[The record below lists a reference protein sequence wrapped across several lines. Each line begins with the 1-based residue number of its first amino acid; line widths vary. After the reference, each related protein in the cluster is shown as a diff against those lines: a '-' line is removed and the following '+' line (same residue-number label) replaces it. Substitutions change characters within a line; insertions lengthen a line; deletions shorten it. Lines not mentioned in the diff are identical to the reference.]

1 MSTAVQSTPQGFGA
15 DARSLK
21 DLIEAK
27 ERELSELGDY
37 RVSSLEAAVKERD
50 EKLRRLQATIGRLRD
65 DFGYNLKL
73 VEERDV
79 ELAAAEE
86 AVRCLEDRLR
96 DSDLRKRELTKDVAD
111 RNEKLD
117 RAARALAER
126 EATWRQRFEEQ
137 KEELDQ
143 ARWQAQDGA
152 RKSRE
157 VDAKLRLDY
166 ASKLKDA
173 ADDAARSRA

>member
-1 MSTAVQSTPQGFGA
+1 MSTAVQTPQQAFGA

-126 EATWRQRFEEQ
+126 EATWRQQ
-137 KEELDQ
+137 
-143 ARWQAQDGA
+143 WQPPLTRADFMML
-152 RKSRE
+152 RPLKTSRSFSYMSM
-157 VDAKLRLDY
+157 VCSMTLVYLF
-166 ASKLKDA
+166 
-173 ADDAARSRA
+173 

>member
-1 MSTAVQSTPQGFGA
+1 MSTAVRNPQHAFGA

-86 AVRCLEDRLR
+86 VVRCLEDRLR

-117 RAARALAER
+117 RAARALAR
-126 EATWRQRFEEQ
+126 GRRRGGNASTSKRRSSIKLDGRRRTARASPGKWMLSYDWTTRQN
-137 KEELDQ
+137 
-143 ARWQAQDGA
+143 
-152 RKSRE
+152 
-157 VDAKLRLDY
+157 
-166 ASKLKDA
+166 
-173 ADDAARSRA
+173 

>member
-1 MSTAVQSTPQGFGA
+1 MVTGAPARSRRSAARDDEHRRPNPPVHARA

-79 ELAAAEE
+79 GVAAP
-86 AVRCLEDRLR
+86 
-96 DSDLRKRELTKDVAD
+96 RKLFGVWKTGYEIAI
-111 RNEKLD
+111 
-117 RAARALAER
+117 
-126 EATWRQRFEEQ
+126 
-137 KEELDQ
+137 
-143 ARWQAQDGA
+143 
-152 RKSRE
+152 
-157 VDAKLRLDY
+157 
-166 ASKLKDA
+166 
-173 ADDAARSRA
+173 

>member
-1 MSTAVQSTPQGFGA
+1 MSTAVQTPQQAFGA

-152 RKSRE
+152 RKS
-157 VDAKLRLDY
+157 
-166 ASKLKDA
+166 
-173 ADDAARSRA
+173 

>member
-1 MSTAVQSTPQGFGA
+1 MVAC
-15 DARSLK
+15 D
-21 DLIEAK
+21 
-27 ERELSELGDY
+27 
-37 RVSSLEAAVKERD
+37 
-50 EKLRRLQATIGRLRD
+50 
-65 DFGYNLKL
+65 
-73 VEERDV
+73 

-143 ARWQAQDGA
+143 ALRNTQNPDDGRA
-152 RKSRE
+152 GSSLSTGHLSS
-157 VDAKLRLDY
+157 AAASTLRG
-166 ASKLKDA
+166 
-173 ADDAARSRA
+173 